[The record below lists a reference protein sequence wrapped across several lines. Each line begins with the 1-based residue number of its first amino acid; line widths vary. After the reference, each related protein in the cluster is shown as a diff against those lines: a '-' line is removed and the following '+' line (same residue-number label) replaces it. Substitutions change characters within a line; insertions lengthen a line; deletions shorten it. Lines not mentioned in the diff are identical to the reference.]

1 MSIRTTYEKTYD
13 SVILINKII
22 SDLVGGKSEENISAV
37 SRNVDHI
44 KIKLNDPLNDFT
56 EQEKV
61 ILQKG
66 ISDGEAW
73 L

>member
-13 SVILINKII
+13 SVILINEII

-37 SRNVDHI
+37 RRNVDHI

>member
-1 MSIRTTYEKTYD
+1 MCIRTTYEKTYD
-13 SVILINKII
+13 SVILINEII
-22 SDLVGGKSEENISAV
+22 SDLVGGKSEENISTV

-56 EQEKV
+56 DQEKV
-61 ILQKG
+61 DLQKG

>member
-37 SRNVDHI
+37 RRNVDHI

>member
-13 SVILINKII
+13 SVILINEVI
-22 SDLVGGKSEENISAV
+22 SDLVGGKSEDNISTV

-61 ILQKG
+61 DLQKG

>member
-1 MSIRTTYEKTYD
+1 MSIRTTYERTYD
-13 SVILINKII
+13 SVILINEII
-22 SDLVGGKSEENISAV
+22 SDLVGGKSEENISTV

-56 EQEKV
+56 DQEKV
-61 ILQKG
+61 DLQKG